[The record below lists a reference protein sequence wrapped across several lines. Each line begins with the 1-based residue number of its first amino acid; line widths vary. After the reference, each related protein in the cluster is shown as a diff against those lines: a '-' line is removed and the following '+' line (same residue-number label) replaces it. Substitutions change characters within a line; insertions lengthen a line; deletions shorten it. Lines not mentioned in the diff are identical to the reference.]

1 VRVLARPARPEERQ
15 AAVAVLE
22 TPGDR
27 AESVRS
33 LLWALLATN
42 EFLFN
47 H

>member
-1 VRVLARPARPEERQ
+1 LRTALKY
-15 AAVAVLE
+15 LE
-22 TPGDR
+22 SESDR
-27 AESVRS
+27 SVGYQS